1 MSLVLAPNLWLGGT
15 EEAFD
20 ASGRFL
26 RACRITH
33 VLNCAEELAGQ
44 AARYAKSIEVC
55 CVPLVD
61 DETSAAEAQIL
72 TAAGKIEEW
81 MRAGHTILVHCAAGI
96 SRSPTVVMA
105 WLILYRAHTFDDA
118 WTRVAKARNFIRP
131 NPYFMQ
137 ILRGLAPKN

>member
-33 VLNCAEELAGQ
+33 VLNCAEELTGS
-44 AARYAKSIEVC
+44 YMTPIEVYR
-55 CVPLVD
+55 VPLVD
-61 DETSAAEAQIL
+61 DETPAAEAQIL
-72 TAAGKIEEW
+72 TAAGKLEEW

-118 WTRVAKARNFIRP
+118 WTRVARARNIIRP
-131 NPYFMQ
+131 NPYFQ
-137 ILRGLAPKN
+137 GILRGLAPKN